1 MTMTGHH
8 KHLLFPPAASVRGR
22 TAELMNRTILFLV
35 LSLLCASP
43 LLAKQEICV
52 KGPMGRD
59 YYLYLPDKIDPAK
72 TYWLVVGVHGYRGN
86 GKGGSGV
93 AGWPDRYDCIAVAP
107 SFPDGFQGLE
117 KQTDIQLLQIFSEL
131 QRKYRLYPKL
141 FVTGHSGGS
150 QFAHRFASHH
160 PDQTIACAASSG
172 GTWETGA
179 GYGSFS
185 PAAKTIP
192 IAISCGD
199 KDNSISPNM
208 KGVPWGR
215 YDWAKHFEK
224 NLSDGGY
231 FFKAKYWPGAGHGG
245 YGPGIEQLRNE
256 SFSLGTSGLI
266 GQGAKERDEALKKIN
281 TLLESGDIVGATSAM
296 KAICDR
302 MRLRTAGQFA
312 ADLKANGW
320 QGGDAAAAECARRC
334 AQFWTD
340 QLSELGRRIA
350 ARGKDSPASRISQPA
365 LRTPLDTL
373 QRATSTPAPFSPA
386 ATVK

>member
-1 MTMTGHH
+1 
-8 KHLLFPPAASVRGR
+8 
-22 TAELMNRTILFLV
+22 MNRTIRLLV

-72 TYWLVVGVHGYRGN
+72 TYWLVVGVHGYRGS
-86 GKGGSGV
+86 GRGGSGV
-93 AGWPDRYDCIAVAP
+93 ADWPDRYDCIAVAP

-117 KQTDIQLLQIFSEL
+117 KQTDTQLLQIFAEL
-131 QRKYRLYPKL
+131 QRKYRLHPKL

-160 PDQTIACAASSG
+160 PDQTLACAASSG
-172 GTWETGA
+172 GTWETGG
-179 GYGSFS
+179 GYGAFS
-185 PAAKTIP
+185 PAARTIP

-199 KDNSISPNM
+199 KDNYISPNM

-245 YGPGIEQLRNE
+245 YGPGIEQLRSE
-256 SFSLGTSGLI
+256 AFSLGTSGLI
-266 GQGAKERDEALKKIN
+266 GQGAKERDEALKKIK
-281 TLLESGDIVGATSAM
+281 TLVESGNLAGADAELRMACMKMQRRDI
-296 KAICDR
+296 R
-302 MRLRTAGQFA
+302 QFA
-312 ADLKANGW
+312 EDLKANGW

-334 AQFWTD
+334 AQFWAD
-340 QLSELGRRIA
+340 QSAELARRGSIPGNVIP
-350 ARGKDSPASRISQPA
+350 RSSPAQYGHA
-365 LRTPLDTL
+365 L
-373 QRATSTPAPFSPA
+373 PA
-386 ATVK
+386 ASTRPVTGSTTTTTPEITRK